1 MAKRQYRLK
10 VYPAGLGH
18 KVYRNLEICG
28 EDTLDQLCDAVLEA
42 FAFSKEHLYEF
53 CMNNQM
59 YQDDNYQS
67 DPEDGK
73 PSTAAAIGSLGLHKG
88 QNFSLHYDFGDDWMF
103 TIHVM
108 QISETDAYHS
118 PIIIK
123 AKGEIEQYP
132 DYGEEWD
139 EEEWEE
145 D

>member
-1 MAKRQYRLK
+1 MTTISPIPRTA
-10 VYPAGLGH
+10 
-18 KVYRNLEICG
+18 N
-28 EDTLDQLCDAVLEA
+28 
-42 FAFSKEHLYEF
+42 
-53 CMNNQM
+53 
-59 YQDDNYQS
+59 
-67 DPEDGK
+67 
-73 PSTAAAIGSLGLHKG
+73 STAAAIGSLGLHKG

-118 PIIIK
+118 PVIIK

-139 EEEWEE
+139 EEDWEE